1 MQGRKERQRNSGE
14 RKWTGD
20 YVNYEENFELQ
31 DIMEPYSGLKLF
43 FFCLILLEEEMVV
56 FADNVLLLSHRNR
69 LEKRVL
75 LLTET
80 AFYLICRVIKNKVGI
95 WQVTRRGIIKD
106 MSVR

>member
-1 MQGRKERQRNSGE
+1 
-14 RKWTGD
+14 
-20 YVNYEENFELQ
+20 
-31 DIMEPYSGLKLF
+31 
-43 FFCLILLEEEMVV
+43 MVV